1 MTEDEKDYVRR
12 RVRELMEPLETQIQM
27 CDNHI
32 ELVMMACTMMQRS
45 AEILDYQIGR
55 KGRSKIFMDM
65 I

>member
-1 MTEDEKDYVRR
+1 MTEDEKNYVRR

>member
-32 ELVMMACTMMQRS
+32 ELVMMACTMIQRS

-55 KGRSKIFMDM
+55 KGRSKLFMDM